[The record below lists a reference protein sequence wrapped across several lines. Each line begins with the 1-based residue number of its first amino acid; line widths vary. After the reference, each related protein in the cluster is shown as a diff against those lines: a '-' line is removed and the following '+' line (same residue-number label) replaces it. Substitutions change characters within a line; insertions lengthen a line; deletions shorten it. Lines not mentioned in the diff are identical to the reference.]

1 MSVDFIVM
9 GIHRHREAVI
19 DLAERVLTMCFT
31 RIEMD
36 DPSNKRLDS

>member
-1 MSVDFIVM
+1 MGTMSVDFMVM
-9 GIHRHREAVI
+9 GGTAV

-36 DPSNKRLDS
+36 DPSKRGFDA